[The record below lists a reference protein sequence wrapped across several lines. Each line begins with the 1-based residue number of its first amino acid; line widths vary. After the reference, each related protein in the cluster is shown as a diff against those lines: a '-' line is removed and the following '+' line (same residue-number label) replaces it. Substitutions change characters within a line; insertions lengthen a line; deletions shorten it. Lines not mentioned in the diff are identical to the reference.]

1 MVHRS
6 VSTGRFMIHAEAVS
20 RAIDHCETVHI
31 GDVVAVDED
40 EAVGGL
46 DD

>member
-1 MVHRS
+1 MHRS
-6 VSTGRFMIHAEAVS
+6 VSTSRIMIHAKAVS

-46 DD
+46 DG

>member
-1 MVHRS
+1 MS
-6 VSTGRFMIHAEAVS
+6 WFMIHAKAVS
-20 RAIDHCETVHI
+20 RAIDQGHAVHI

-46 DD
+46 DG